1 MKNNIRNIGFI
12 AHIDAGKTSVSE
24 QVLYYTGKTHKI
36 GRVDSGTTV
45 MDWMPQERERGITI
59 TSAATACEWKDHKIN
74 IIDTPGHVDFT
85 AEVERSL
92 RVLDGGVVI
101 LDAVA
106 GVQSQSETVWRQAN
120 KYNVPRICFVNK
132 MDRVG
137 ADYDFTIDTIRTRLN
152 GRPIP
157 IQIPIGSGDGFSGV
171 IDLFREKAYYFHQN
185 GKNIVQEGAIPE
197 ELGDK
202 VKLYKENL
210 IEQIVETDDKLLE
223 LYLTGENIPMEL
235 LQDALRKATIDF
247 KLVPVFCGSALK
259 SLGIEFLMD
268 AVIDYLPSP
277 LEIPSIEGTDPV
289 DLNKTLIRTPSVDEP
304 LTALVYKIAVDPFV
318 GRIAYVRV
326 YAGLLKSGTA
336 VFNST
341 RQLNQK
347 IGRVLLMHANHRE
360 QIDALEPGN
369 ICAVI
374 GLKDSVTGDTICD
387 KSQQILLEAPVF
399 PTPVVSLSIEPES
412 QGDQEK
418 LGESLRRL
426 AQEDP
431 TLLINQ
437 DSETGQTIISGMGEL
452 HLDIIVDR
460 IKREFGV
467 VANVGKPRVA
477 YKETISKE
485 GKAEGR
491 FVRQSGGHGQYGH
504 VVVEFAPLEADS
516 DQTFVFEDK
525 IVGGKIPKEYIAAVK
540 QGILEGLSNGPV
552 GGYQVLGIK
561 AVLVDGSY
569 HDVDSSELAFKIA
582 GSMATDAVLKKCNP
596 ILLEPSMSLEVITPG
611 EYLGDIL
618 ADIGSRRAKV
628 NNIEGKGDVQ
638 EINVNLPL
646 ANTFGYATALRS
658 ISQGR
663 ANYSMEFNSY
673 QRVSTELVGSVIR
686 ATS

>member
-24 QVLYYTGKTHKI
+24 QVLFYTGKTHKA

-106 GVQSQSETVWRQAN
+106 GVQSQAN

-185 GKNIVQEGAIPE
+185 GKNVIQEGAIPE
-197 ELGDK
+197 ELSAK
-202 VKLYKENL
+202 VKEYKENL
-210 IEQIVETDDKLLE
+210 IEQIVETNDELLE
-223 LYLTGENIPMEL
+223 QYLTGKEIAMEL
-235 LQDALRKATIDF
+235 LQDALRQATIDF

-525 IVGGKIPKEYIAAVK
+525 IVGGKIPKEYISAVK

-561 AVLVDGSY
+561 AVVVDGSY

-638 EINVNLPL
+638 EIDVILPL

>member
-24 QVLYYTGKTHKI
+24 QVLFYTGKTHKA

-185 GKNIVQEGAIPE
+185 GKNVIQEGAIPE
-197 ELGDK
+197 ELSAK
-202 VKLYKENL
+202 VKEYKENL
-210 IEQIVETDDKLLE
+210 IEQIVETNDELLE
-223 LYLTGENIPMEL
+223 QYLTGKEIAMEL
-235 LQDALRKATIDF
+235 LQDALRQATIDF

-525 IVGGKIPKEYIAAVK
+525 IVGGKIPKEYISAVK

-638 EINVNLPL
+638 EIDVILPL

>member
-24 QVLYYTGKTHKI
+24 QVLFYTGKTHKA

-185 GKNIVQEGAIPE
+185 GKNVIQEGAIPE
-197 ELGDK
+197 ELSAK
-202 VKLYKENL
+202 VKEYKENL
-210 IEQIVETDDKLLE
+210 IEQIVETNDELLE
-223 LYLTGENIPMEL
+223 QYLTGKDIAMEL
-235 LQDALRKATIDF
+235 LQDALRQATIDF

-525 IVGGKIPKEYIAAVK
+525 IVGGKIPKEYISAVK

-638 EINVNLPL
+638 EIDVILPL

>member
-1 MKNNIRNIGFI
+1 LKNNIRNIGFI

-24 QVLYYTGKTHKI
+24 QVLYYTGKTHKV

-171 IDLFREKAYYFHQN
+171 IDLFTEKAYYFHQN

-277 LEIPSIEGTDPV
+277 LEITSVEGTDPI
-289 DLNKTLIRTPSVDEP
+289 DFNKTLIRTPSVDEP

-431 TLLINQ
+431 TLLINH

-552 GGYQVLGIK
+552 GGYQVLGVK

-638 EINVNLPL
+638 EINVILPL

-663 ANYSMEFNSY
+663 ANYSMEFDSY

>member
-24 QVLYYTGKTHKI
+24 QVLFYTGKTHKA

-185 GKNIVQEGAIPE
+185 GKNVIQEGAIPE
-197 ELGDK
+197 ELSAK
-202 VKLYKENL
+202 VKEYKENL
-210 IEQIVETDDKLLE
+210 IEQIVETNDELLE
-223 LYLTGENIPMEL
+223 QYLTGKEIAMEL
-235 LQDALRKATIDF
+235 LQDALRQATIDF

-525 IVGGKIPKEYIAAVK
+525 IVGGKIPKEYISAVK

-638 EINVNLPL
+638 DIDVILPL
-646 ANTFGYATALRS
+646 ANTFVYATALRS

>member
-1 MKNNIRNIGFI
+1 
-12 AHIDAGKTSVSE
+12 
-24 QVLYYTGKTHKI
+24 
-36 GRVDSGTTV
+36 
-45 MDWMPQERERGITI
+45 
-59 TSAATACEWKDHKIN
+59 
-74 IIDTPGHVDFT
+74 
-85 AEVERSL
+85 
-92 RVLDGGVVI
+92 
-101 LDAVA
+101 
-106 GVQSQSETVWRQAN
+106 
-120 KYNVPRICFVNK
+120 
-132 MDRVG
+132 
-137 ADYDFTIDTIRTRLN
+137 
-152 GRPIP
+152 
-157 IQIPIGSGDGFSGV
+157 
-171 IDLFREKAYYFHQN
+171 
-185 GKNIVQEGAIPE
+185 
-197 ELGDK
+197 
-202 VKLYKENL
+202 
-210 IEQIVETDDKLLE
+210 
-223 LYLTGENIPMEL
+223 
-235 LQDALRKATIDF
+235 
-247 KLVPVFCGSALK
+247 
-259 SLGIEFLMD
+259 
-268 AVIDYLPSP
+268 
-277 LEIPSIEGTDPV
+277 
-289 DLNKTLIRTPSVDEP
+289 
-304 LTALVYKIAVDPFV
+304 
-318 GRIAYVRV
+318 
-326 YAGLLKSGTA
+326 
-336 VFNST
+336 
-341 RQLNQK
+341 
-347 IGRVLLMHANHRE
+347 
-360 QIDALEPGN
+360 
-369 ICAVI
+369 
-374 GLKDSVTGDTICD
+374 
-387 KSQQILLEAPVF
+387 
-399 PTPVVSLSIEPES
+399 
-412 QGDQEK
+412 
-418 LGESLRRL
+418 
-426 AQEDP
+426 
-431 TLLINQ
+431 
-437 DSETGQTIISGMGEL
+437 MGEL

-525 IVGGKIPKEYIAAVK
+525 IVGGKIPKEYISAVK

-628 NNIEGKGDVQ
+628 NNIKGKGDVQ
-638 EINVNLPL
+638 EIDVILPL

>member
-24 QVLYYTGKTHKI
+24 QVLFYTGKTHKA

-185 GKNIVQEGAIPE
+185 GKNVIQEGAIPE
-197 ELGDK
+197 ELSAK
-202 VKLYKENL
+202 VKEYKENL
-210 IEQIVETDDKLLE
+210 IEQIVETNDELLE
-223 LYLTGENIPMEL
+223 QYLTGKEIAREL
-235 LQDALRKATIDF
+235 LQDALRQATIDF

-304 LTALVYKIAVDPFV
+304 LTALVYKIAVAPFV
-318 GRIAYVRV
+318 GRIA
-326 YAGLLKSGTA
+326 
-336 VFNST
+336 
-341 RQLNQK
+341 
-347 IGRVLLMHANHRE
+347 
-360 QIDALEPGN
+360 
-369 ICAVI
+369 
-374 GLKDSVTGDTICD
+374 
-387 KSQQILLEAPVF
+387 
-399 PTPVVSLSIEPES
+399 
-412 QGDQEK
+412 
-418 LGESLRRL
+418 
-426 AQEDP
+426 
-431 TLLINQ
+431 
-437 DSETGQTIISGMGEL
+437 
-452 HLDIIVDR
+452 
-460 IKREFGV
+460 
-467 VANVGKPRVA
+467 
-477 YKETISKE
+477 
-485 GKAEGR
+485 
-491 FVRQSGGHGQYGH
+491 
-504 VVVEFAPLEADS
+504 
-516 DQTFVFEDK
+516 
-525 IVGGKIPKEYIAAVK
+525 
-540 QGILEGLSNGPV
+540 
-552 GGYQVLGIK
+552 
-561 AVLVDGSY
+561 
-569 HDVDSSELAFKIA
+569 
-582 GSMATDAVLKKCNP
+582 
-596 ILLEPSMSLEVITPG
+596 
-611 EYLGDIL
+611 
-618 ADIGSRRAKV
+618 
-628 NNIEGKGDVQ
+628 
-638 EINVNLPL
+638 
-646 ANTFGYATALRS
+646 
-658 ISQGR
+658 
-663 ANYSMEFNSY
+663 
-673 QRVSTELVGSVIR
+673 
-686 ATS
+686 

>member
-12 AHIDAGKTSVSE
+12 AHIDAGKTSVTE
-24 QVLYYTGKTHKI
+24 QVLYYTGKTHKV

-59 TSAATACEWKDHKIN
+59 TSAATVCEWKGHKIN

-101 LDAVA
+101 FDAVA

-137 ADYDFTIDTIRTRLN
+137 ADYDFAIDSIRTRLN
-152 GRPIP
+152 ARPIP
-157 IQIPIGSGDGFSGV
+157 MQIPIGSGDAFSGI
-171 IDLFREKAYYFHQN
+171 IDLFTEKAYYFQQN
-185 GKNIVQEGAIPE
+185 GKNIVQEGPIPE
-197 ELGDK
+197 ELRDK

-210 IEQIVETDDKLLE
+210 IEQIVETNDKLLE
-223 LYLTGENIPMEL
+223 LYLTGKNISMEL
-235 LQDALRKATIDF
+235 LQDALRKASINF

-259 SLGIEFLMD
+259 SLGIEFLLD

-277 LEIPSIEGTDPV
+277 LEVPFVEGTDTV
-289 DLNKTLIRTPSVDEP
+289 DFNKTLTRTPSVDEP
-304 LTALVYKIAVDPFV
+304 LTALVYKIAVDRFV
-318 GRIAYVRV
+318 GRIAYLRV
-326 YAGLLKSGTA
+326 YAGILKSGA
-336 VFNST
+336 SVFNST

-347 IGRVLLMHANHRE
+347 VGRVLLMHANHRE
-360 QIDALEPGN
+360 QIDSLEPGN

-374 GLKDSVTGDTICD
+374 GLKDSGTGDTICD
-387 KSQQILLEAPVF
+387 KSQQILLEPPVF
-399 PTPVVSLSIEPES
+399 PTPVVSLAIEPES
-412 QGDQEK
+412 HGDQEK

-431 TLLINQ
+431 TLLINH

-467 VANVGKPRVA
+467 IANVGKPRVA
-477 YKETISKE
+477 YKETISRE

-504 VVVEFAPLEADS
+504 VVIEFSPLKDS
-516 DQTFVFEDK
+516 EKTFIFEDK
-525 IVGGKIPKEYIAAVK
+525 IVGGKIPKEYIPAVK
-540 QGILEGLSNGPV
+540 KGILEGLSNGPI

-582 GSMATDAVLKKCNP
+582 ASMATNAVLKKCKP
-596 ILLEPSMSLEVITPG
+596 ILLEPTMSLHVITPG

-618 ADIGSRRAKV
+618 SDIGSRRAKV
-628 NNIEGKGDVQ
+628 NKIEGKRDIQ
-638 EINVNLPL
+638 EIDVSLPL

-673 QRVSTELVGSVIR
+673 ERVSAELIGSVIN